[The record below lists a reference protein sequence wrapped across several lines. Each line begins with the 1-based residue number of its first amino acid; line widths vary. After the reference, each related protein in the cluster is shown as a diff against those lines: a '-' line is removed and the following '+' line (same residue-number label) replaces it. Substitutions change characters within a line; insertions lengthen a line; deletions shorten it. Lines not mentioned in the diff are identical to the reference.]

1 MFTFWVVTM
10 NMMNSVSGINGGHI
24 MSVAIDWSMVAPEF
38 RAETR
43 KTVAAIVKLLGMSP
57 LLSGIR
63 SDEAYE
69 HGLALYESVLAVA
82 PDEADIKADVSD
94 EAQAMKW
101 FEALLADALADYAET
116 RWPIGE
122 TTGGSPAA
130 IIRSLMDQYE
140 LSQSDLPELGS
151 QGIVSEI
158 LNGKRNINLRQIKA
172 LSQRFNIPQH
182 FLLGD

>member
-1 MFTFWVVTM
+1 
-10 NMMNSVSGINGGHI
+10 
-24 MSVAIDWSMVAPEF
+24 MSVAIDWSMVAPRF

-43 KTVAAIVKLLGMSP
+43 QTVTAITRLLGMSP

-63 SDEAYE
+63 SDEDYE
-69 HGLALYESVLAVA
+69 HGLALYESLLAVV
-82 PDEADIKADVSD
+82 PDEADVQAEISD
-94 EAQAMKW
+94 EARAMQW
-101 FEALLADALADYAET
+101 FEGLLGDALADYADT

-122 TTGGSPAA
+122 TAGGSPAA

-151 QGIVSEI
+151 QGVVSEI
-158 LNGKRNINLRQIKA
+158 LGGKRNINLRQVKA
-172 LSQRFNIPQH
+172 LSLRFNIPQH

>member
-1 MFTFWVVTM
+1 
-10 NMMNSVSGINGGHI
+10 
-24 MSVAIDWSMVAPEF
+24 MSVAVDWSMIAPEF
-38 RAETR
+38 RRETR
-43 KTVAAIVKLLGMSP
+43 KTVAAITRLLGMSP

-63 SDEAYE
+63 SDEDYE
-69 HGLALYESVLAVA
+69 HGLALYESLLAVV
-82 PDEADIKADVSD
+82 PDEAGVETTVSD
-94 EAQAMKW
+94 EALAMQW
-101 FEALLADALADYAET
+101 FEGMLGDALADYAET

-122 TTGGSPAA
+122 TVGGSPAA

>member
-1 MFTFWVVTM
+1 
-10 NMMNSVSGINGGHI
+10 MNSATGIKGEHI
-24 MSVAIDWSMVAPEF
+24 MSVAIDWSMVAPQF
-38 RAETR
+38 RTETR
-43 KTVAAIVKLLGMSP
+43 KIIAAIARLLGMSP

-63 SDEAYE
+63 SDEDYE
-69 HGLALYESVLAVA
+69 HGLALYESILAVL
-82 PDEADIKADVSD
+82 PDEAGVETVVSD
-94 EAQAMKW
+94 EAQAMLW
-101 FEALLADALADYAET
+101 FEALLGDALADYAET

-122 TTGGSPAA
+122 TAGGSPAA